1 MKSNPLV
8 SLLTIPFWLFQLNA
22 TELLT
27 LGAAYELALK
37 HEPRL
42 QSGYF
47 KAVAGGE
54 TIEQIRA
61 RLLPQIQATASL
73 GRYEYAYQSAH
84 NATKEN
90 FTDYSISAVQPLF
103 RPEYWR
109 GVEQAQNKYESA
121 LEQLKAQR
129 QQVGIDVAKAYFSV
143 LHGEKS
149 VELAESQK
157 LYYEQ
162 KYTQLEEMLKIG
174 LTNKIDLLEMKI
186 ARDKGRTQY
195 AIEKKRVGIA
205 KLRLQ
210 NMIGTPIEALDN
222 LNWDAINL
230 SAFEIHTDET
240 YKKLDDNPLFKASQL
255 NVQAAQDE
263 VAIRYYDHYPKV
275 DLSLTRKET
284 NSADLVTHMYDN
296 QAIIRMSIPIYAGGY
311 VESRVREGKLLLEA
325 ANQEREYYRQEVK
338 VKIEEALEELQ
349 YSKEN
354 YRNLQDSVHS
364 AQLFV
369 ESIEKAHVAGLK
381 SVIDVSEARTKLF
394 QTKKELINAGYELIN
409 NRLLLLDLTGEL
421 NAESIERLET
431 DLKKSSKQ

>member
-1 MKSNPLV
+1 MKSNPFKVLF
-8 SLLTIPFWLFQLNA
+8 LIPLSVYQLNA
-22 TELLT
+22 AEVLT
-27 LGAAYELALK
+27 LGRAYELALK

-42 QSGYF
+42 QAGYF

-54 TIEQIRA
+54 TVEQIRA

-73 GRYEYAYQSAH
+73 GRYEYAYQSAP

-109 GVEQAQNKYESA
+109 GVEQAKNKYESA
-121 LEQLKAQR
+121 LEQLKGQR
-129 QQVGIDVAKAYFSV
+129 QQVGIDVAKAYFNV

-149 VELAESQK
+149 VKLAESQK

-162 KYTQLEEMLKIG
+162 KYMQLEEMLKIG
-174 LTNKIDLLEMKI
+174 LTNKIDLLETKI
-186 ARDKGRTQY
+186 ARDKGRAQF

-210 NMIGTPIEALDN
+210 NMIGIPVESLDE
-222 LNWDAINL
+222 LNWDAINV
-230 SAFEIHTDET
+230 SAFEINTDDT
-240 YKKLDDNPLFKASQL
+240 YKKSDENPMFKASQL

-296 QAIIRMSIPIYAGGY
+296 QAIVRMSIPIYAGGY

-338 VKIEEALEELQ
+338 VKIEEVLEELQ
-349 YSKEN
+349 YTKEN
-354 YRNLQDSVHS
+354 YLNLKDSEHS

-369 ESIEKAHVAGLK
+369 ESIEKAHAAGLK
-381 SVIDVSEARTKLF
+381 SVIDVLEARTKWF

-421 NAESIERLET
+421 NAESIERLEN
-431 DLKKSSKQ
+431 DLRKSSKQ